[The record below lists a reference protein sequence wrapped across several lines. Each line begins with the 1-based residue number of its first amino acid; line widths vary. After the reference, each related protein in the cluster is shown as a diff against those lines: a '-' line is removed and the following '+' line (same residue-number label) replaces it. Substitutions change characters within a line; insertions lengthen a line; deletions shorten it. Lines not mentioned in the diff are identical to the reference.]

1 MRRLPRL
8 GALAL
13 ALVLSSGTASA
24 GVEVGSEA
32 PDFDSGEFINTEPV
46 KLSELKGRLILL
58 ELFST
63 T

>member
-1 MRRLPRL
+1 MRVRTLA

-13 ALVLSSGTASA
+13 SLCLAATPASA
-24 GVEVGSEA
+24 GVEIGAAA
-32 PDFDSGEFINTEPV
+32 PDFSGGEFINSEPF
-46 KLSELKGRLILL
+46 KLSDMKGRLILL